1 VGIIRSWAAVG
12 ASCEY
17 SEYHLKIPWI
27 KKMARHM
34 SLGCVAYSRPRQKS
48 TINNYK
54 LLQLQSTLLV
64 SENYEGASDFAVAL
78 SADLIAARITSLSSF
93 SSWQANF
100 KAS

>member
-1 VGIIRSWAAVG
+1 
-12 ASCEY
+12 
-17 SEYHLKIPWI
+17 
-27 KKMARHM
+27 MARYM
-34 SLGCVAYSRPRQKS
+34 SLGWCIADPDNS
-48 TINNYK
+48 TKINNYK
-54 LLQLQSTLLV
+54 LLQSTLLV

>member
-1 VGIIRSWAAVG
+1 MPMLMPLRRFPAVV
-12 ASCEY
+12 
-17 SEYHLKIPWI
+17 
-27 KKMARHM
+27 R
-34 SLGCVAYSRPRQKS
+34 VAPVAPLRPIADPDNS
-48 TINNYK
+48 TKINNYK
-54 LLQLQSTLLV
+54 LLQSTLLV